1 MGIGARVTVFTG
13 SMVQMD
19 EVRGGGSYNSS
30 NDTRL
35 HFGFGRAATMINLEV
50 RWPSGIQ
57 QEFQNV
63 PADAIYEINEEQGLR
78 RLMQLPVPPKFE
90 GSDATKTH

>member
-35 HFGFGRAATMINLEV
+35 HFGLGQAAAMNKLEV
-50 RWPSGIQ
+50 RWPSGIKQ
-57 QEFQNV
+57 QFQNV
-63 PADAIYEINEEQGLR
+63 PADAIYELNEEQGLR
-78 RLMQLPVPPKFE
+78 KLMQLPAPPKFE
-90 GSDATKTH
+90 GSDAPKTR